1 MEKNSVYLVKINCL
15 LAELRREIH
24 QLIFILSQVVHLHE
38 VVVVLK
44 LAEDGV
50 LLSDGAETGVGVVPR
65 VLTLALEGL
74 TALRQILKVGNVLN
88 SISIF
93 DLSNCQHSNVIKNQ
107 LKGSKV

>member
-50 LLSDGAETGVGVVPR
+50 LLAECPEAGVCVVPG
-65 VLTLALEGL
+65 VLTLAAEGL
-74 TALRQILKVGNVLN
+74 TAL
-88 SISIF
+88 
-93 DLSNCQHSNVIKNQ
+93 
-107 LKGSKV
+107 

>member
-50 LLSDGAETGVGVVPR
+50 LLAECPVGGVKKFLLNRLV
-65 VLTLALEGL
+65 EFS
-74 TALRQILKVGNVLN
+74 IKWVGGYRW
-88 SISIF
+88 STKEKCEKK
-93 DLSNCQHSNVIKNQ
+93 DM
-107 LKGSKV
+107 